1 MPDITSMK
9 RTTRKKMKTA
19 LSITITL
26 LVTGVIFFVV
36 AKYAPENP
44 FVDSGFVQDVGS
56 VNRH

>member
-9 RTTRKKMKTA
+9 RTTRKNLKTA

-44 FVDSGFVQDVGS
+44 FVDSGFVQDVGK
-56 VNRH
+56 VNRY